1 VVHRQNHWTGLDHS
15 FPVQDAESKK
25 NSRQQPR
32 QMVTQPVI
40 EIHDPGWTGFAPAGQ
55 PIL

>member
-1 VVHRQNHWTGLDHS
+1 VIHRQNHWTGLDHS

-40 EIHDPGWTGFAPAGQ
+40 EIHDRGWTGFAPAGQ